1 MGKTNTQIVMTHT
14 LKILPQFYRAVL
26 EERKT
31 FEVRKNDRPFT
42 YGDFVILQEYDPL
55 CPGGY
60 TGRVWH
66 GVITYVL
73 DDVSYCKKGYVIFG
87 IRAL

>member
-1 MGKTNTQIVMTHT
+1 MIHT

-42 YGDFVILQEYDPL
+42 VGDFVIIL
-55 CPGGY
+55 
-60 TGRVWH
+60 
-66 GVITYVL
+66 
-73 DDVSYCKKGYVIFG
+73 G
-87 IRAL
+87 IDSGQTTPTLF

>member
-1 MGKTNTQIVMTHT
+1 MIHT

-42 YGDFVILQEYDPL
+42 VGDFVILQEYDPEY
-55 CPGGY
+55 PSGY
-60 TGRVWH
+60 TGRFWH

-73 DDVSYCKKGYVIFG
+73 DDIRYCKKGYVIFG